1 MNRLRFKP
9 TSSQLPMPGIP
20 TPEGQHPATSC
31 CNVAPGQEVLYLGR
45 ISGGPHY
52 RSRGVVKQALQRKA
66 VVDMGRLGTWHIPYY
81 FLSVPKAA

>member
-1 MNRLRFKP
+1 MNSVRVSP
-9 TSSQLPMPGIP
+9 PSAQLSMPGIP
-20 TPEGQHPATSC
+20 TPERQHLVTNC
-31 CNVAPGQEVLYLGR
+31 YNIAPGQEVLYLGK

-81 FLSVPKAA
+81 FLTVPQAA